1 MSESSLFS
9 PMQLAVPGTR
19 LALLHVSSNDLAA
32 AEEAGLNPAQM
43 SFKLKECILEVL
55 SDERLMT
62 VLPKS
67 FHGETGSSLL
77 KACKSVGFVEAIFP
91 IQDTEVCRP
100 VCGYLC
106 VRVMACLSDC
116 CVCMFACM
124 LNKIYVFTTA
134 SMYVCFY
141 MHIYVEECY
150 IK

>member
-9 PMQLAVPGTR
+9 PMQLPVPGTR
-19 LALLHVSSNDLAA
+19 LALIHLSPDDLAA

-67 FHGETGSSLL
+67 FHGETGRSLL

-100 VCGYLC
+100 FC
-106 VRVMACLSDC
+106 V
-116 CVCMFACM
+116 
-124 LNKIYVFTTA
+124 Y
-134 SMYVCFY
+134 
-141 MHIYVEECY
+141 
-150 IK
+150 